1 MAVTIEELLIALK
14 YKVDVKALEDA
25 EKKAVAS
32 AEAQKRAFD
41 TLGSTLTKV
50 GVSMVGF
57 ATAVVGLSAKA
68 AAAGANIDDISKRS
82 GVAAKEIQSLAF
94 ALEQSGGSIQDL
106 ESSFKF
112 LQKAIADARTGTGP
126 AYEAFKNLGKG
137 TLEAVEKTTSTS
149 EKLKILANGFANLT
163 DEVVETDT
171 VTAIFGRGGLVMLP
185 VLNEGAEGI
194 KRFAD
199 EAERAGVV
207 LSDDTIA
214 AAAAFDDE
222 LAKLKSQLTAVTT
235 EMGAKLI
242 PVIKDAVKNW
252 DDWKNVIIAFGV
264 AWGAM
269 KLDSAVASV
278 GSMVTHM
285 KSFGAATSLARGG
298 VLGLVVAVGSLA
310 YGITAALDEWLGMT
324 DAMAGVKNTK
334 KRRGGGAHFGDLT
347 EEEKAELKTLQD
359 KAVVRED
366 IDSGTRTGGLSESEQ
381 RQLDAIQARGQARK
395 KQREADEVQ
404 ARRQGEADVH
414 AMAARNQDM
423 IASQI
428 ALVPAKKTK
437 KSSGGTKDATARKLA
452 EAMVEMRTLGLDEE
466 LEQIGVR
473 HGAKQGAIQD
483 AIKSAATQLA
493 EHSSAKVAR
502 EAGLSTL
509 SSKTGIDVGKRQRD
523 PLLAEIFGNK
533 EMPDVALSDLERGQ
547 QPQVLIS
554 TINNTFNVNA
564 PISLG
569 DVGSPQAAASG
580 VQDAV
585 RSLFSDEIQRVSK
598 FSKVVFRR

>member
-50 GVSMVGF
+50 GVSVAGF
-57 ATAVVGLSAKA
+57 AAAVVGLAAKS

-126 AYEAFKNLGKG
+126 AYEAFKNLGRG

-199 EAERAGVV
+199 EAERAGVI
-207 LSDDTIA
+207 LYDDTIA

-235 EMGAKLI
+235 ELGAKLI
-242 PVIKDAVKNW
+242 PVIKDVAKNW

-310 YGITAALDEWLGMT
+310 YGITSALDEWLGMT
-324 DAMAGVKNTK
+324 DAMAGVRNTK